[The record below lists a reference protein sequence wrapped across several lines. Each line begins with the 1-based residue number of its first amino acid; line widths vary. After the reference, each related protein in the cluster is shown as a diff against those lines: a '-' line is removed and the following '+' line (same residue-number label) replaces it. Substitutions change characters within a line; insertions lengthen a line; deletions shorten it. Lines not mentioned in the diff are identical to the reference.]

1 MISHLSGSLA
11 KRHEAR
17 QSIELRID
25 GVGYEVLLP
34 TFVWRA
40 LEETAMG
47 SEVEF
52 EIYYHVPERQ
62 PTPILVGF
70 QRDVERDFF
79 RKLVEVPDLGPTK
92 AMKALIYSVS
102 TIATW
107 IEQSDERSLKSLP
120 GVGERLAKTMVAHLK
135 GKVTEEALLV
145 DERFASPKEKEGPPS
160 LSEVQQLAVA
170 GLVRLG
176 YKESDASRWVDEVTR
191 DGASEATEVEEIVRA
206 VFARRSQEIA

>member
-1 MISHLSGSLA
+1 MISHLSGTLT
-11 KRHEAR
+11 KKHEQR
-17 QSIELRID
+17 QAVEMAVN

-40 LEETAMG
+40 LEETPVG
-47 SEVEF
+47 EQLEL

-62 PTPILVGF
+62 PTPMLVGF
-70 QRDVERDFF
+70 SRDVEREFF
-79 RKLVEVPDLGPTK
+79 KKLVEVPDLGP
-92 AMKALIYSVS
+92 MKAIRALVYSVS

-107 IEQSDERSLKSLP
+107 IEQGDERSLRSLP

-135 GKVTEEALLV
+135 GKVIEDALLQ
-145 DERFASPKEKEGPPS
+145 DEHFAEPPAKGGPPS

-176 YKESDASRWVDEVTR
+176 YKEGEASRWVEDVTNEEEP
-191 DGASEATEVEEIVRA
+191 AEVEEVIRA
-206 VFARRSQEIA
+206 VFARRSQELE